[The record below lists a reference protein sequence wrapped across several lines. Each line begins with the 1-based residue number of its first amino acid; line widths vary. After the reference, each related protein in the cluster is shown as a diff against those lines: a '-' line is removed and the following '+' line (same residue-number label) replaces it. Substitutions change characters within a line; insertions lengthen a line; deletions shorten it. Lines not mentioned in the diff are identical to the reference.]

1 MSEQLTSNKFENDE
15 FNLNTEDTDYE
26 NLSTRL
32 KEISKTIVLLE
43 KTIFK

>member
-1 MSEQLTSNKFENDE
+1 MNEKVTSKNNEINDPILNSKE
-15 FNLNTEDTDYE
+15 SQYSNLIN
-26 NLSTRL
+26 RL

>member
-1 MSEQLTSNKFENDE
+1 MSEQLTSNKFKNDE

-32 KEISKTIVLLE
+32 KEISKTILLLE

>member
-1 MSEQLTSNKFENDE
+1 MSEQLTSNKSENDE
-15 FNLNTEDTDYE
+15 FNLNAEDADYE